1 MKFKQ
6 IRSATSI
13 VTFGSKR
20 FLIDPMLAQQGAY
33 PEVPFTTSTGRGNP
47 DCPLPCSVE
56 SLFEVDA
63 CIVTHLHFDHFDE
76 VAIKGLPRAL
86 PLFCQSE
93 DDASVLKG
101 YGFSDVRV
109 LTEQGLD
116 FGGVTLYRTSC
127 DHGASCLVTQH
138 FYRKAGFGPEACG
151 VVFESALEPER
162 FYLAGDTIYSVEVNE
177 ALARFTPALIAV
189 NAAGAQYPQGHL
201 LIMNQYDVMALMEAY
216 PELEVIATHVE
227 GVSHATVNRPML
239 RAFAAEHGLTKLHV
253 PDDGQELSFF

>member
-1 MKFKQ
+1 M
-6 IRSATSI
+6 
-13 VTFGSKR
+13 
-20 FLIDPMLAQQGAY
+20 
-33 PEVPFTTSTGRGNP
+33 
-47 DCPLPCSVE
+47 
-56 SLFEVDA
+56 
-63 CIVTHLHFDHFDE
+63 
-76 VAIKGLPRAL
+76 
-86 PLFCQSE
+86 
-93 DDASVLKG
+93 LKG

-109 LTEQGLD
+109 LTEQGLS
-116 FGGVTLYRTSC
+116 FGGVSLYRTEC
-127 DHGASCLVTQH
+127 DHGSSCLVTQH

-151 VVFESALEPER
+151 VVFESKLEPER
-162 FYLAGDTIYSVEVNE
+162 FYLAGDTIYSTEVNE

-201 LIMNQYDVMALMEAY
+201 LDH